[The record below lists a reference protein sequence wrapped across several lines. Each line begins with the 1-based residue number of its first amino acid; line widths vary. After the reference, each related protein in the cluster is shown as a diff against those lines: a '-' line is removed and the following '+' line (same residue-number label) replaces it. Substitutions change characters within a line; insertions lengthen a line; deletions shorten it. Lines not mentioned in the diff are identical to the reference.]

1 MISLNAP
8 NLSDKEV
15 STVKKTLKGGWVS
28 GGKYINLFEQNL
40 RKYVKANYAVACVNG
55 TSALHLALRL
65 IGAHEKSEI
74 IIPNISFIAT
84 ANAIIYNN
92 SSPIFLGTDEFFNLD
107 IEVLKKFLK
116 FKTFKKNGFTYNLVT
131 RKKILALVVV
141 HVFGNSA
148 NISEI
153 KNICKKNKI
162 FLIEDAAESLGTY
175 FKKNNKKIHTG
186 TFGDIGCISFNANK
200 IITSG
205 GGGMILTNNSK
216 IAERARFLSNQAK
229 KNDYFFSHPEI
240 GYNFRLPN
248 VNCAIGYEQLK
259 KIDRFLKIKKRNFD
273 YYVKFLD
280 KKKIEVIKP
289 PKYSLSNFWM
299 CVVRFKV
306 KKNLLNK
313 AIKYLEKNKI
323 QTRPVW
329 KLLNEQQKFKNFQ
342 NFDTQKSKKNIFNC
356 LCIPSSTNLKLEQ
369 IRFISA
375 KLNIFIKNNS

>member
-28 GGKYINLFEQNL
+28 GGKYINLFELNL

-65 IGAHEKSEI
+65 IGADEKSEI

-84 ANAIIYNN
+84 ANATIYNN

-107 IEVLKKFLK
+107 VEVLKKFLK

-259 KIDRFLKIKKRNFD
+259 KINRFLKIKKRNFD

-299 CVVRFKV
+299 CVIRFKV
-306 KKNLLNK
+306 KKNLINK

-329 KLLNEQQKFKNFQ
+329 KLLNEQQRFKNFQ
-342 NFDTQKSKKNIFNC
+342 NFNTQRSKKNIFNC
-356 LCIPSSTNLKLEQ
+356 LCIPSSTNLSLEQ
-369 IRFISA
+369 IRFISK
-375 KLNIFIKNNS
+375 KLNIFIKNN